1 MIENLKIGCTVSK
14 DQVMR
19 ILTED
24 IDADNVLD
32 VIDFDVWFVE
42 YDRDSAPM
50 REEFEDESA
59 ALARYDELKTWEEF
73 DVMKVLSGNIGDCA
87 KWWGVVENG

>member
-59 ALARYDELKTWEEF
+59 RASPLRRAENMGRVRRYEGLERQYRRLCE
-73 DVMKVLSGNIGDCA
+73 VVGSG
-87 KWWGVVENG
+87 